1 LYSTLDYESQEEFEK
16 NYESKSKVAVTLQ
29 LTKGSLL
36 PIILSELSE
45 VGSMKNS
52 PPLTDA
58 ERMNRAVLCNLE
70 TQL

>member
-1 LYSTLDYESQEEFEK
+1 MKEISREI
-16 NYESKSKVAVTLQ
+16 
-29 LTKGSLL
+29 

-58 ERMNRAVLCNLE
+58 ERMNRAVLYNLE

>member
-1 LYSTLDYESQEEFEK
+1 MYD
-16 NYESKSKVAVTLQ
+16 VQ
-29 LTKGSLL
+29 LVKYKL